1 MYKTPNLTDK
11 GKRRCLINSF
21 VGNHDLLCCCNE
33 PAFHCLK
40 DLITQLK
47 PDLTKEQK
55 QEIIKCLGTTDGDHT
70 TEENID
76 DFGEDLEKLFEE
88 DVFGDEN
95 G

>member
-1 MYKTPNLTDK
+1 M
-11 GKRRCLINSF
+11 
-21 VGNHDLLCCCNE
+21 LLQRTSLPLPE
-33 PAFHCLK
+33 G
-40 DLITQLK
+40 LITQLK